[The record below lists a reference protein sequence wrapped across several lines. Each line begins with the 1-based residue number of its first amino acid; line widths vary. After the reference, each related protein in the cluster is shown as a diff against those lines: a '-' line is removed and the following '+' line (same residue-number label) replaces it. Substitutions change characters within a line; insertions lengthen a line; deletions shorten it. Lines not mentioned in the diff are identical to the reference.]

1 MNSADFQTPPWRLY
15 LGFVVRGGEVGCSK
29 GGPGEVTAERGH
41 TSAEVW
47 EFWSSPD
54 KLHAVGGSPKSRAF
68 FLVLYSHQ
76 DLVLPGYSLLHVV
89 SLW

>member
-41 TSAEVW
+41 TSAEV
-47 EFWSSPD
+47 
-54 KLHAVGGSPKSRAF
+54 
-68 FLVLYSHQ
+68 
-76 DLVLPGYSLLHVV
+76 
-89 SLW
+89 

>member
-1 MNSADFQTPPWRLY
+1 MLVSRPHSGGCTWGLWLRVERWDAQ
-15 LGFVVRGGEVGCSK
+15 RGPAEVS
-29 GGPGEVTAERGH
+29 AERGQAL
-41 TSAEVW
+41 AEVW

-54 KLHAVGGSPKSRAF
+54 KLHAVGGSPKSRGF

-89 SLW
+89 SSW